1 MSVAPDLLLQVTPD
15 IKARQTPARAPARH
29 EQPSNDAPSSF
40 ARVYERER
48 EAAPAARKEAAAR
61 PTDESRD
68 EPVDESSANAEC
80 GEAGVAVAGSG
91 KPLPAEL
98 VSEEEAQAAPPSE
111 DPLLLLGLGQN
122 VDVAA
127 TPGEGLSEGAEL
139 SLESAPLLTAGAT
152 QAVSVATTLSSSASL
167 NSAAPAS
174 LTLASHDPQIDALN
188 SLADVQLDLQGEA
201 GKSTGNSAG
210 QNAATPAVAS
220 QPAALFAQ
228 AMARLQGQG
237 EGAALEG
244 ESGEAGVLDLGADTL
259 EVASERKADSLPE
272 SFAGKLNMLA
282 QAITQQTGRTA
293 SALVPGQAVA
303 LHAGGMSEAV
313 VDRVMWLSSQNLKS
327 AEIQL
332 DPAELGRLEVRIN
345 LQSDQA
351 QVTFASPHASVRDAL
366 EGQLHRLR
374 ELFAQQGMGQLDVNV
389 SDQSLNRGWQGQQA
403 EEQGRGSGRQSD
415 DDGLGSEPLVT
426 QGHLDIRSRLAGGAP
441 GLVDFYA

>member
-15 IKARQTPARAPARH
+15 IKARQATARAPARQ

-61 PTDESRD
+61 PTDEGRD
-68 EPVDESSANAEC
+68 EPADDSAASVEC
-80 GEAGVAVAGSG
+80 GEAGCVVAESG
-91 KPLPAEL
+91 KALPVE
-98 VSEEEAQAAPPSE
+98 SSAQAEAPPLDE
-111 DPLLLLGLGQN
+111 DLLLGLGLGQN
-122 VDVAA
+122 AEVAA
-127 TPGEGLSEGAEL
+127 VEAEVLAEGAEL
-139 SLESAPLLTAGAT
+139 TPLGTRLPEVG
-152 QAVSVATTLSSSASL
+152 VSMAANAASRASASM
-167 NSAAPAS
+167 
-174 LTLASHDPQIDALN
+174 TLASHDPQIDALN

-210 QNAATPAVAS
+210 QNVATPAAAS

-228 AMARLQGQG
+228 AMAKLQGQA
-237 EGAALEG
+237 EGAALDG
-244 ESGEAGVLDLGADTL
+244 QAAEAGVLDLGAETL
-259 EVASERKADSLPE
+259 EVASERKADSMPE

-303 LHAGGMSEAV
+303 LHAAGMSEAV

-351 QVTFASPHASVRDAL
+351 QVTFASPHAAVREAL

-374 ELFAQQGMGQLDVNV
+374 ELFAQQGMNQLDVNV

-403 EEQGRGSGRQSD
+403 EEQGRGSGRPAD
-415 DDGLGSEPLVT
+415 DDGLGSEPLIG
-426 QGHLDIRSRLAGGAP
+426 QGQLDIRSRLAGGAP

>member
-40 ARVYERER
+40 SRVYERER
-48 EAAPAARKEAAAR
+48 EAAPVARKEAAAR

-91 KPLPAEL
+91 KPLPAEV
-98 VSEEEAQAAPPSE
+98 VSEEEAQASPPSE

-127 TPGEGLSEGAEL
+127 TPGEAA
-139 SLESAPLLTAGAT
+139 ESAPLLTAGAT
-152 QAVSVATTLSSSASL
+152 QAVSVAATLSSSASL

-174 LTLASHDPQIDALN
+174 MTLASHDPQIDALN

-201 GKSTGNSAG
+201 SKGTGNSAG
-210 QNAATPAVAS
+210 QNAATPAAAS

-228 AMARLQGQG
+228 AMAKLQGQG

-244 ESGEAGVLDLGADTL
+244 ESAEAGVLDLGTDTL

-426 QGHLDIRSRLAGGAP
+426 QGHLDIRSRQAGGAP

>member
-48 EAAPAARKEAAAR
+48 EAAPGARKEAAAR

-91 KPLPAEL
+91 KPLPAEV
-98 VSEEEAQAAPPSE
+98 VSEEEAQASPPSE

-127 TPGEGLSEGAEL
+127 TPGEAA
-139 SLESAPLLTAGAT
+139 ESAPLLTAGAT
-152 QAVSVATTLSSSASL
+152 QAVSVAATLSSSASL

-244 ESGEAGVLDLGADTL
+244 ESAEAGVLDLGTDTL

-282 QAITQQTGRTA
+282 QAITQQAGRTA

-426 QGHLDIRSRLAGGAP
+426 QVHLDIRSRQAGGAP

>member
-91 KPLPAEL
+91 KPLPAEV

-127 TPGEGLSEGAEL
+127 TPGEAA
-139 SLESAPLLTAGAT
+139 ESAPLLTAGAT
-152 QAVSVATTLSSSASL
+152 QAVSVAATLSSSASL

-174 LTLASHDPQIDALN
+174 MTLASHDPQIDALN

-201 GKSTGNSAG
+201 GKGTGNSAG
-210 QNAATPAVAS
+210 QNAATPAAAS

-228 AMARLQGQG
+228 AMAKLQGQG

-244 ESGEAGVLDLGADTL
+244 ESAEAGVLDLGTDTL

-426 QGHLDIRSRLAGGAP
+426 QGHLDIRSRQAGGAP

>member
-15 IKARQTPARAPARH
+15 IKARQAPARAPARH

-61 PTDESRD
+61 PADEGRD
-68 EPVDESSANAEC
+68 EPVDESSASAEC
-80 GEAGVAVAGSG
+80 GEAGVAVADSG
-91 KPLPAEL
+91 KPLPAEA
-98 VSEEEAQAAPPSE
+98 VSEGEAQTAPPSE

-127 TPGEGLSEGAEL
+127 APDEALPEGAEL
-139 SLESAPLLTAGAT
+139 TQESAPLLTTAAT
-152 QAVSVATTLSSSASL
+152 QAISVATTLTASAGL
-167 NSAAPAS
+167 GSAAPAS
-174 LTLASHDPQIDALN
+174 MTLASHDPQIDALN
-188 SLADVQLDLQGEA
+188 SLADVQLELQGEA

-210 QNAATPAVAS
+210 QNATTPAAAS

-228 AMARLQGQG
+228 AMAKLQVQG
-237 EGAALEG
+237 EGVALEG
-244 ESGEAGVLDLGADTL
+244 ESAEASVLDLGAETL

-282 QAITQQTGRTA
+282 QAITQQTGRAA

-303 LHAGGMSEAV
+303 LHATGMSEAV

-415 DDGLGSEPLVT
+415 DDGLGSEPLVA

>member
-48 EAAPAARKEAAAR
+48 EAAPAARKEVAAR
-61 PTDESRD
+61 PTDKSRG
-68 EPVDESSANAEC
+68 EPVDESTGNTEC
-80 GEAGVAVAGSG
+80 GEAGIAVADSG
-91 KPLPAEL
+91 KPLPADA

-127 TPGEGLSEGAEL
+127 TPGEAA
-139 SLESAPLLTAGAT
+139 ESAPLLTAGAT
-152 QAVSVATTLSSSASL
+152 QAVSVAATLSSSASL

-174 LTLASHDPQIDALN
+174 MTLASHDPQIDALN

-201 GKSTGNSAG
+201 SKGTGNSAG
-210 QNAATPAVAS
+210 QNAATPAAAS

-228 AMARLQGQG
+228 AMAKLQGQG

-244 ESGEAGVLDLGADTL
+244 EPSEASVLELGAETL

-293 SALVPGQAVA
+293 SALVPGQALA
-303 LHAGGMSEAV
+303 LNAASMSEAV